1 MDEHGY
7 DRAVAI
13 NRDPSI
19 ADRPL
24 LDFSSGYIQRSIG
37 DFPRQGTRAP
47 WRQLQNYVLD
57 VLALRLSRIDDGVI
71 EFSRRERASEPADSA
86 TRIAA

>member
-1 MDEHGY
+1 
-7 DRAVAI
+7 
-13 NRDPSI
+13 
-19 ADRPL
+19 
-24 LDFSSGYIQRSIG
+24 
-37 DFPRQGTRAP
+37 
-47 WRQLQNYVLD
+47 